1 MPRTDTDVRDRRGRA
16 RGGRARTS
24 VYTYRRSARSP
35 HRHIGDRSLPRTGVK
50 VLPMAYAHTHVACR
64 QRFPHRRP
72 WFIGLPLARPAVI
85 IVPWL
90 VHDTARRAVYNFPL
104 CTISSRHIGSFFP
117 RAPLIQEGRSLRCT
131 APRLSSSP
139 STLFYLNQPIPTA
152 VRSRQSPSF
161 SSRRPCPMW
170 VGGANFANPI

>member
-1 MPRTDTDVRDRRGRA
+1 MPRTNTHVHGVYDRYTRVSTWWTRVCA
-16 RGGRARTS
+16 CLRRPVY
-24 VYTYRRSARSP
+24 VYTQRQVGTLRS
-35 HRHIGDRSLPRTGVK
+35 GLPRTGVK

-117 RAPLIQEGRSLRCT
+117 RAPLIQEGRSLRRT
-131 APRLSSSP
+131 VPLAGSP
-139 STLFYLNQPIPTA
+139 LVHLVLP
-152 VRSRQSPSF
+152 
-161 SSRRPCPMW
+161 
-170 VGGANFANPI
+170 